1 VSSHSV
7 KAVLVAVMLFRLQVM
22 LAPLLLFTARSWR
35 GRLEGFFGI
44 IFSLFIIGGLVCL
57 GAYAFGVSPPV
68 IAIGAC
74 ALGFGLI
81 VVCVPIAMCLN
92 RTCNFGEG
100 AVGSHFLLKEPP
112 TDTTGWSDME
122 DEYVWLWVQ
131 LLTRLDLWMPSA
143 EAEATRVALADLID
157 AVRTHPDYRRL
168 ARGSDYN
175 SRFLICGQLD
185 ARHCYSYRPEPREP
199 NERFGLFVFL
209 HGHGSNYLVLLHALR
224 PLADRHR
231 LVLIAPTF
239 GYGNWE
245 APGSVE
251 AIERATRFG
260 LDAYPID
267 PNRVFL
273 AGYSQ
278 GGAGVSR
285 AGAAFAGTFT
295 GLVFIS
301 ATMELSVIGS
311 EAFAHGW
318 KGKPVLVIQGER
330 DRNVK
335 PHTVTAAVAQMEAD
349 AVRVT
354 THYDAE
360 GGHFLFLA
368 KRDEVLEVIGKWMRA
383 FGERGA

>member
-22 LAPLLLFTARSWR
+22 FAPLLLFTARSWR

-44 IFSLFIIGGLVCL
+44 IFSLFVIGGLVCL
-57 GAYAFGVSPPV
+57 GALLFGLSPPV
-68 IAIGAC
+68 VAIGAC
-74 ALGFGLI
+74 AVGFGLI
-81 VVCVPIAMCLN
+81 LVFAPVANLLT
-92 RTCNFGEG
+92 RTCHFGEG

-112 TDTTGWSDME
+112 SDSTGWSDME

-131 LLTRLDLWMPSA
+131 LLTRLDFWMPEG
-143 EAEATRVALADLID
+143 EARATRAALAELID
-157 AVRTHPDYRRL
+157 GVRAHPDYRGL
-168 ARGSDYN
+168 ARGNDYT
-175 SRFLICGQLD
+175 SRHLICGQLD
-185 ARHCYSYRPEPREP
+185 AQHCYSYRPEPREP
-199 NERFGLFVFL
+199 GERFGLFVFL

-231 LVLIAPTF
+231 LVLVAPSF

-245 APGSVE
+245 APGAVE
-251 AIERATRFG
+251 AIERSTRFG
-260 LDAYPID
+260 LEAFPID
-267 PNRVFL
+267 PSRVFL

-285 AGAAFAGTFT
+285 AGAAFPGTFT

-301 ATMELSVIGS
+301 ATMELPVIGS

-318 KGKPVLVIQGER
+318 KGKPVLVIHGER

-335 PHTVTAAVAQMEAD
+335 PHTVTSAVAQMEAD
-349 AVRVT
+349 AVKVT

-360 GGHFLFLA
+360 GGHFLFVA
-368 KRDEVLEVIGKWMRA
+368 KRDEVLEVMGRWIG
-383 FGERGA
+383 GNGSP